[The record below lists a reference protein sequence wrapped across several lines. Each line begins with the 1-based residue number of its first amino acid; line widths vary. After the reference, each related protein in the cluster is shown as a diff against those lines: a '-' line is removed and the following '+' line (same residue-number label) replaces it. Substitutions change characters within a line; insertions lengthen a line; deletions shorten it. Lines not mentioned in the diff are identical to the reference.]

1 MQDFGKQY
9 SIKATKT
16 QVMQFTIPVR
26 QYQTDNYIIQL
37 HNTHNLTGY
46 LF

>member
-1 MQDFGKQY
+1 MQAFGKQY
-9 SIKATKT
+9 SIKATRIE
-16 QVMQFTIPVR
+16 VMQFTTR
-26 QYQTDNYIIQL
+26 QYQTSNYIIQF